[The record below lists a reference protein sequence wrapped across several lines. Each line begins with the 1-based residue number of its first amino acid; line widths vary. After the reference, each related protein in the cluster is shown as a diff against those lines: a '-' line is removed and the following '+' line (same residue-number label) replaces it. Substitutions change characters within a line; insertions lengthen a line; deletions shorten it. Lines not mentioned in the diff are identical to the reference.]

1 MKGVH
6 VAGVGMTRF
15 GKFPDRGLGDLGA
28 GAVLAALDDAGIGGG
43 EVQVAYAGHARTGR
57 LHGRENGVG
66 QLVLWHAGIRELPV
80 TGVGNFC
87 ASGSSAFREAVIAVL
102 SGLYDVALAIGIEK
116 LSTRAEKGRPLTS
129 DGMELEGEL
138 GFTPPAFFALSA
150 QRYMALTGATPETF
164 AMVAVKNRRH
174 AAHNPYAQYR
184 TPLTVAEVLG
194 SPMVADPLTRLSCC
208 PTGDGA
214 AAAVVVSDRAAR
226 RIGGRRMVRVAA
238 TSLASGGY
246 RAADLASFDID
257 VRAARGA
264 YELAG
269 IDPSEVDVAEVHD
282 AFTATEVIH
291 YEDLLLCK
299 RGDGPRMVHDGDTAI
314 GGRLPVSTSGGLLS
328 KGHPLG
334 ATGIAQVHEIVTQ
347 LRGEAGP
354 RQVDG
359 ARVGLTHAV
368 GGFLDGDEASSAV
381 HLFVREGAPGP
392 GH

>member
-1 MKGVH
+1 VNPVY
-6 VAGVGMTRF
+6 VAGVGMTAF
-15 GKFPDRGLGDLGA
+15 GKFPERGLGDLGA
-28 GAVLAALDDAGIGGG
+28 EAVLAALDDAGLPGAA
-43 EVQVAYAGHARTGR
+43 VQVAYAGHARSGR

-66 QLVLWHAGIRELPV
+66 QLVLWQAGLRELPV

-102 SGLYDVALAIGIEK
+102 SGLYDVALAVGVEK

-138 GFTPPAFFALSA
+138 GFTPPAFFAIA
-150 QRYMALTGATPETF
+150 AKRYMALTGATPQTF
-164 AMVAVKNRRH
+164 ALVAVKNRAH
-174 AAHNPYAQYR
+174 AALNPYAQYR
-184 TPLTVAEVLG
+184 TPLTVEAVLAA
-194 SPMVADPLTRLSCC
+194 PMVAEPLTRLSCC

-214 AAAVVVSDRAAR
+214 AAAVVVSEAAAR
-226 RIGGRRMVRVAA
+226 RLGRGRLVRVAA
-238 TSLASGGY
+238 TSLTSGGY
-246 RAADLASFDID
+246 RPADLASFDID

-264 YELAG
+264 YEQAG
-269 IDPSEVDVAEVHD
+269 VDPGEVDLAEVHD

-299 RGDGPRMVHDGDTAI
+299 RGDGPRMVHDGDTAL

-334 ATGIAQVHEIVTQ
+334 ATGIAQIHEVVTQ
-347 LRGEAGP
+347 LRGEAGR
-354 RQVDG
+354 RQVPG

-381 HLFVREGAPGP
+381 HLLTR
-392 GH
+392 